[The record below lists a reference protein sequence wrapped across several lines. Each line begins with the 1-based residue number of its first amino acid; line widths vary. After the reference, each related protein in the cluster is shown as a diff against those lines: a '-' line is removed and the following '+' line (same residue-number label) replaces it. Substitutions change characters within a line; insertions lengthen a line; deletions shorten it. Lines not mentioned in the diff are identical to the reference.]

1 MTKGTIFTNFFPDR
15 LGIFSLNSGL
25 KMFYKKVDLNS
36 FALHLIFYKLN
47 KYKFFIRSNFIRNLV
62 LDLPKFKKLLEL
74 KSLYPFSNKQLLAN
88 LLFL

>member
-36 FALHLIFYKLN
+36 FACTPYILSTQQVQVFYKKQL
-47 KYKFFIRSNFIRNLV
+47 Y
-62 LDLPKFKKLLEL
+62 KKLSTGPS
-74 KSLYPFSNKQLLAN
+74 KI
-88 LLFL
+88 